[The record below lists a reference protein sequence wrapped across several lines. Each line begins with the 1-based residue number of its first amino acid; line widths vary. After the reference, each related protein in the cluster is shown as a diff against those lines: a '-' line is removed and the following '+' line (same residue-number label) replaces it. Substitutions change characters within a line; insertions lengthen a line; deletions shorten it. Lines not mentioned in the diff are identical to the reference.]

1 MHENRETSSLTAES
15 QGSPAGKGQG
25 RNASAHGGEESDRVE
40 VPMKQT
46 NKATEQQA
54 ETAEFAEGRTRTKEN
69 IGQGHTS
76 PAQDGRG
83 VSQGL
88 AGVRQVARERK
99 QERFTTLLHHLTIDL
114 LRSSFQ
120 RLKKEAAPGVDG
132 VRWREYEAGLETR
145 LAGLKERIHREIG
158 RAHV

>member
-69 IGQGHTS
+69 IGQDHT
-76 PAQDGRG
+76 ARGRRVPG
-83 VSQGL
+83 I
-88 AGVRQVARERK
+88 AECA
-99 QERFTTLLHHLTIDL
+99 
-114 LRSSFQ
+114 SSS
-120 RLKKEAAPGVDG
+120 DS
-132 VRWREYEAGLETR
+132 
-145 LAGLKERIHREIG
+145 I
-158 RAHV
+158 